1 MSKLE
6 FTCSNYSIQSVS
18 SVVDLESQN
27 DSNGLEEIQSKKSS
41 TLETP
46 VVVIRGA
53 IKSYGSK
60 KNTNIVIQDL
70 NMNISQGTM

>member
-6 FTCSNYSIQSVS
+6 FTCSNYSTPSVS

-27 DSNGLEEIQSKKSS
+27 DSNGLEEIQSKNSS
-41 TLETP
+41 P

>member
-1 MSKLE
+1 MSTLE
-6 FTCSNYSIQSVS
+6 FTCSNYSTPSVS

-53 IKSYGSK
+53 IKSYVSK

>member
-6 FTCSNYSIQSVS
+6 FTCSNYSIPSVS

-27 DSNGLEEIQSKKSS
+27 GSNGLEEIQSKKSS
-41 TLETP
+41 ILETP

>member
-1 MSKLE
+1 MSK
-6 FTCSNYSIQSVS
+6 FACSNYSTPSVS

-27 DSNGLEEIQSKKSS
+27 GSNGLEEIQSKNSS